1 MADLYHLQCGSK
13 EKVDGGATQM
23 KQRCFVFFFVKS
35 VLLFKEVTHL
45 VIIAKTGN
53 VHMQQN
59 KPVSGI
65 MEYAVL
71 GVELQ

>member
-1 MADLYHLQCGSK
+1 MFC
-13 EKVDGGATQM
+13 
-23 KQRCFVFFFVKS
+23 FFFVKS